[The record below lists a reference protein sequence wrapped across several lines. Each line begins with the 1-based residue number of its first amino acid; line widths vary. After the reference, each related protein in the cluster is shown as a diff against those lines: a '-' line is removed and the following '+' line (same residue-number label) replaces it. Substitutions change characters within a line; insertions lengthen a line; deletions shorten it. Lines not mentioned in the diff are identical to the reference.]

1 METFSLGPL
10 VASRP
15 MMSFPSECPVT
26 NPHTSASQRMHAT
39 IKWKEADIVWRNK
52 KNGTAKIKFNPSLS
66 PLWPWTFAS
75 LARSNICIGWTS
87 FIWRRETP
95 FQQICGSAPTI
106 WSNQCCATFPP
117 SLLSLRSP
125 CSASVSLQ
133 ITQWARDPI
142 LKMALIRACC
152 HRHAGITE
160 VRSQKTNTPAVA
172 SLLWWLNH

>member
-26 NPHTSASQRMHAT
+26 NPHTSASQRMDAT
-39 IKWKEADIVWRNK
+39 IKWKEADIIWRNK
-52 KNGTAKIKFNPSLS
+52 KNPSLL

-75 LARSNICIGWTS
+75 LARSNICIDCTS
-87 FIWRRETP
+87 FKWRQETP
-95 FQQICGSAPTI
+95 FQQICCSAPTI
-106 WSNQCCATFPP
+106 WSNRCCATFSP
-117 SLLSLRSP
+117 SLLLLRSP

-160 VRSQKTNTPAVA
+160 VRSQKRNTPAVA